1 MLWPRIRPAFR
12 LGRKPLPALF
22 AAALALML
30 GACESKP
37 LAVPPNLIVSAEAP
51 RVWPTA
57 PVMPPDGAPRI
68 VQMWIS
74 SLTLEPGIWFSGT
87 ILASTNVASVEVRS
101 AAFSINSTHAAPG
114 LFRFHT
120 RILELPPLSRRH
132 SYELSIIARN
142 TAGEQVKEHAT
153 LAVR

>member
-1 MLWPRIRPAFR
+1 M
-12 LGRKPLPALF
+12 
-22 AAALALML
+22 
-30 GACESKP
+30 
-37 LAVPPNLIVSAEAP
+37 
-51 RVWPTA
+51 
-57 PVMPPDGAPRI
+57 
-68 VQMWIS
+68 
-74 SLTLEPGIWFSGT
+74 WFSGT

-142 TAGEQVKEHAT
+142 TAGEQVMERAT